1 MDREKIMLV
10 DDDRDIKDILQLYL
24 EKEGYTLIHAEEGYT
39 ALRLVEEQNPDIIIL
54 DVVLP
59 GMDGYEVCQLLR
71 QKTNAP
77 ILFLSSK
84 EDEFDKIL
92 GHKIGGDDYITK
104 PFSPAIVTAK
114 VQAHLRRKRNMVFQT
129 NQLHNKVEQSPIVYP
144 GLYIDKTSCVVKANG
159 TTAKLSAKEFQLLC
173 LLAEHP
179 NQVFSVEHMFELI
192 WGEESLGDHR
202 TVMVHIS
209 NLRKKIEPNPI
220 APMYIITVRG
230 MGYKFTG
237 FRE

>member
-1 MDREKIMLV
+1 MIREKVMLV
-10 DDDRDIKDILQLYL
+10 DDDRDIRDILQLYL
-24 EKEGYTLIHAEEGYT
+24 KKEGYTLIHAEEGTT
-39 ALRLVEEQNPDIIIL
+39 ALRLVDEQNPDIIIL

-59 GMDGYEVCQLLR
+59 GMDGFEVCQLLR

-84 EDEFDKIL
+84 EEEIDKIL

-104 PFSPAIVTAK
+104 PFSPAIVIAK
-114 VQAHLRRKRNMVFQT
+114 VQAHLRRKRNMTSQS
-129 NQLHNKVEQSPIVYP
+129 NQLHKKVEQSPIIYP
-144 GLYIDKTSCVVKANG
+144 GLYIDISSCVVKVNG
-159 TTAKLSAKEFQLLC
+159 SAVKLSAKEFQLLC

-179 NQVFSVEHMFELI
+179 NQVFSVNHMFELI

-220 APMYIITVRG
+220 KPMYILTVRG
-230 MGYKFTG
+230 MGYKFIG

>member
-1 MDREKIMLV
+1 MLKEKVMLV
-10 DDDRDIKDILQLYL
+10 EDDHDIREVLQLYL
-24 EKEGYTLIHAEEGYT
+24 LKEGYSVIHAEDGLT
-39 ALRLVEEQNPDIIIL
+39 ALQLVETEKPDIIVL

-59 GMDGYEVCQLLR
+59 RLDGFEVCRLLR
-71 QKTNAP
+71 QKTNIP

-104 PFSPAIVTAK
+104 PFSPALVTVK
-114 VQAHLRRKRNMVFQT
+114 IQAHLRRHHNIGH
-129 NQLHNKVEQSPIVYP
+129 QLRPVKEQFLKKIEYP
-144 GLYIDKTSCVVKANG
+144 GFIIDKVSCVVKVNG
-159 TTAKLSAKEFQLLC
+159 ATVPLSTKEYQLLC

-179 NQVFSVEHMFELI
+179 NRVYSVEDLFELI

-209 NLRKKIEPNPI
+209 NLRKKIEPIP
-220 APMYIITVRG
+220 ADPMYIVTVRG
-230 MGYKFTG
+230 MGYKFIASQ
-237 FRE
+237 E

>member
-1 MDREKIMLV
+1 MLKEKVMLV
-10 DDDRDIKDILQLYL
+10 EDDHDIREVLQLYL
-24 EKEGYTLIHAEEGYT
+24 LKEGYSVIHAEDGLT
-39 ALRLVEEQNPDIIIL
+39 ALQLVETEKPDIIIL

-59 GMDGYEVCQLLR
+59 RMDGFEVCRLLR
-71 QKTNAP
+71 QKTNIP

-104 PFSPAIVTAK
+104 PFSPALVTVK
-114 VQAHLRRKRNMVFQT
+114 IQAHLRRHQNIDH
-129 NQLHNKVEQSPIVYP
+129 QLRPVKERFLKKIEYP
-144 GLYIDKTSCVVKANG
+144 GLIIDKVSCVVKVNG
-159 TTAKLSAKEFQLLC
+159 ATVPLSTKEYQLLC

-179 NQVFSVEHMFELI
+179 NRVYSVEDLFELI

-209 NLRKKIEPNPI
+209 NLRKKIEPIP
-220 APMYIITVRG
+220 ADPMYIVTVRG
-230 MGYKFTG
+230 MGYKFIASQ
-237 FRE
+237 E